1 VPRTPAQKTTL
12 VNGRLSAST
21 TAADIAAIQAICAS
35 DVADV
40 ATIAA
45 GAAANLE
52 TAIRTKVTDQTTASL
67 ALATDLAGLPIAN
80 VATLRTTIGP
90 DIDLLVWAKLLGSLD
105 ASDIADATAL
115 ADLPFADRDGVARS
129 VSSAVAMNLASGFS
143 KLETV
148 ATLGNLP
155 FADKTALKASYSPI
169 IVTWADE
176 LLDGWVS
183 DADLD
188 QIETLYN
195 LPIANRDTFAS
206 TLRPRASE
214 LNWGQRMRLRT
225 MLAAP

>member
-1 VPRTPAQKTTL
+1 L

-35 DVADV
+35 DAADV

-52 TAIRTKVTDQTTASL
+52 TAIRTKVADQTTASL
-67 ALATDLAGLPIAN
+67 ALATDLAGLPIAD

-90 DIDLLVWAKLLGSLD
+90 DIDLLVWVKLLGSLD

-115 ADLPFADRDGVARS
+115 ADLPFADRDGVAGS
-129 VSSAVAMNLASGFS
+129 VSSAVAMNLASGFR

-155 FADKTALKASYSPI
+155 FADKAALATSYSPT

-195 LPIANRDTFAS
+195 LPITNRSTFAS
-206 TLRPRASE
+206 TLLPRASE
-214 LNWGQRMRLRT
+214 LSWGQRFRLRN